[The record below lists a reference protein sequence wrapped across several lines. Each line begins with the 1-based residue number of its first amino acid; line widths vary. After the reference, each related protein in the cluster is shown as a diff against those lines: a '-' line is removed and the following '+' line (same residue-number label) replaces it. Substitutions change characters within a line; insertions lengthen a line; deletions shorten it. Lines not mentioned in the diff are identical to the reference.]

1 MIARLFVKHP
11 KTVGESYLEHRGQAF
26 GFGTKMI
33 VAGIACLLHGLV
45 PGWFVKTGSI
55 TITGLHERMVLN
67 RQRHPAETTSSYD
80 FVI

>member
-1 MIARLFVKHP
+1 MSRFSEHLD
-11 KTVGESYLEHRGQAF
+11 TVDETYFEHMGQAF
-26 GFGTKMI
+26 GFGAKMI

-67 RQRHPAETTSSYD
+67 RRRRPGETNSSYD